1 MWCNDCSCDKPP
13 EDFPRNRRTK
23 SGRGQ
28 YCKPCH
34 NARNRAT
41 IKRLYGNTRHYHL
54 KQRFGIGAA
63 EVDAMIEA
71 QGGLC
76 ALCREAPAVHV
87 DHDHK
92 TGKVRA
98 ILCEP
103 CNGGLGQFKDNPRTI
118 ERAIEYLE
126 RAAQKVRKE
135 DLP

>member
-1 MWCNDCSCDKPP
+1 MRRICTKCGEEKDL
-13 EDFPRNRRTK
+13 EDFCRQKT
-23 SGRGQ
+23 GRDGRHSR
-28 YCKPCH
+28 CKVCH
-34 NARNRAT
+34 NAANREFV
-41 IKRLYGNTRHYHL
+41 KRKYGSSRHYHL

-76 ALCREAPAVHV
+76 PICQKRAAVHV

-103 CNGGLGQFKDNPRTI
+103 CNGGLGQFKDDPQIIRN
-118 ERAIEYLE
+118 AIAYLKDPP
-126 RAAQKVRKE
+126 ARKI
-135 DLP
+135 LG

>member
-1 MWCNDCSCDKPP
+1 
-13 EDFPRNRRTK
+13 
-23 SGRGQ
+23 
-28 YCKPCH
+28 
-34 NARNRAT
+34 
-41 IKRLYGNTRHYHL
+41 L

>member
-1 MWCNDCSCDKPP
+1 VRRCPDCGV
-13 EDFPRNRRTK
+13 TK
-23 SGRGQ
+23 SLDEFYKSRKTKHGRST

-34 NARNRAT
+34 LRRGREFV
-41 IKRLYGNTRHYHL
+41 KKKYGNTRHYHL

-76 ALCREAPAVHV
+76 PICQKRAAVHV

-92 TGKVRA
+92 SGKVRA

-103 CNGGLGQFKDNPRTI
+103 CNGGLGQFKDDPQIIRN
-118 ERAIEYLE
+118 AIAYLE
-126 RAAQKVRKE
+126 DPPARKVIG
-135 DLP
+135 

>member
-1 MWCNDCSCDKPP
+1 VWCNDCKQDKDP
-13 EDFPRNRRTK
+13 EEFPCNRRAR
-23 SGRGQ
+23 SGRGA

-63 EVDAMIEA
+63 EVDAMIAA

-76 ALCREAPAVHV
+76 ACCCEKPAVHV

-103 CNGGLGQFKDNPRTI
+103 CNGGLGQFKDDPQTI
-118 ERAIEYLE
+118 RNAIAYLKRAKERDAES
-126 RAAQKVRKE
+126 
-135 DLP
+135 

>member
-1 MWCNDCSCDKPP
+1 MWCRDCGCDKEP
-13 EDFPRNRRTK
+13 EEFPRNRRTRT
-23 SGRGQ
+23 GRGT

-54 KQRFGIGAA
+54 KQRFGIGTA

-71 QGGLC
+71 QSGLC
-76 ALCREAPAVHV
+76 ACCKVAPAIHV
-87 DHDHK
+87 DHDHR

-103 CNGGLGQFKDNPRTI
+103 CNGGLGLFKDNPEIIR
-118 ERAIEYLE
+118 RAIAYLG
-126 RAAQKVRKE
+126 RAKDKARPE
-135 DLP
+135 DQS